1 MTPAH
6 LRNEHV
12 ITDFVQTFERDTG
25 LDFTSC
31 HNIVE
36 DSNSIFYTFSYLI
49 KHLLSLINSIISG
62 ETLTIKYLTVSQ
74 RKVCYIELSKIGI
87 RFTKTRYFD
96 VNRNYC
102 TDICTSI
109 IDIWSIPYYRHTPQL
124 AIYQYHINIFEQF
137 YSSITILGNHANG
150 NIIVSLSN
158 FLQFKR
164 IFNNAITSY
173 NQQRY
178 INNTNYNI
186 VSMSQQLTTGPRP
199 SICKPSLNTIIK
211 HQLADF
217 IFDIKDDLTDA
228 IYKEIL
234 EKIALISP

>member
-1 MTPAH
+1 MA
-6 LRNEHV
+6 
-12 ITDFVQTFERDTG
+12 FVLLK
-25 LDFTSC
+25 LD
-31 HNIVE
+31 ILM
-36 DSNSIFYTFSYLI
+36 LI
-49 KHLLSLINSIISG
+49 ATIALISVFLI
-62 ETLTIKYLTVSQ
+62 L
-74 RKVCYIELSKIGI
+74 
-87 RFTKTRYFD
+87 
-96 VNRNYC
+96 
-102 TDICTSI
+102 
-109 IDIWSIPYYRHTPQL
+109 IWSIPYYRHTPQL

-186 VSMSQQLTTGPRP
+186 VSMSHQLTTGQRP
-199 SICKPSLNTIIK
+199 SISEPSLNTIIK

>member
-31 HNIVE
+31 RNIVE
-36 DSNSIFYTFSYLI
+36 DSNSIFYTFSYLN
-49 KHLLSLINSIISG
+49 KHLLSLIDSIISC
-62 ETLTIKYLTVSQ
+62 ETLTIQCLTVSQ

-102 TDICTSI
+102 TDICIST

-124 AIYQYHINIFEQF
+124 AIYFEQF

-150 NIIVSLSN
+150 NIIVELSN

-164 IFNNAITSY
+164 IFNNATSY

-178 INNTNYNI
+178 INNTNHNI
-186 VSMSQQLTTGPRP
+186 VFMSHQLTTGPR
-199 SICKPSLNTIIK
+199 PSLNTIIK

-217 IFDIKDDLTDA
+217 IFDIKDDLTDV